1 MAKLLIIDDDRAA
14 RRTLELAFEAH
25 GHDIHSSGTRTAGL
39 KLWREINPDL
49 ILLDLMLPDGTG
61 QEMLEEAGREELG
74 GIVIMIT
81 GHQDLELAVNA
92 MHAGAFDYIHKP
104 LDIDELE
111 VTVEKALEHLSSK
124 RNLAIVADLS
134 DNTPD
139 DRIIGKSKAVLD
151 LHKQIGVFSRGKTNV
166 LITGESGTGK
176 ELVAR
181 AIHRHS
187 TPEEPFIPVNCSALA
202 PSLLESELFGHE
214 KGSFTG
220 ADRQKPG
227 RMELAGS
234 GTLFLDEI
242 GDLDASLQVKLLRV
256 LQEREFERVGG
267 TKTIPFRAR
276 VIAATHRNIETMT
289 PDGRFRE
296 DLYFRLKVGHIHLP
310 PLRERT
316 EDLQPLVEHLLV
328 KANRQ
333 LHRQVSKVSSEVLD
347 QLGNYP
353 WPGNIRE
360 LENRIHVAVM
370 TSPGDT
376 LNIQLPREKQWK
388 EGIQAAAA
396 ANNEFQDSPLY
407 PWKMSLEEIEKQ
419 HIEQVLK
426 GVKNNFGD
434 ACEVLG
440 ISRPTLRR
448 KMREY
453 GLRDD

>member
-1 MAKLLIIDDDRAA
+1 MARLLVVDDDKTA
-14 RRTLELAFEAH
+14 RRTLQLAFEAH
-25 GHDIHSSGTRTAGL
+25 GHEILTAGTRTDGL
-39 KLWREINPDL
+39 QLWRDEHPDL
-49 ILLDLMLPDGTG
+49 VLLDLMLPDGTG
-61 QEMLEEAGREELG
+61 QEMLESADQENLG
-74 GIVIMIT
+74 GIIIMIT
-81 GHQDLELAVNA
+81 GHQDLERAINA
-92 MHAGAFDYIHKP
+92 MQAGAFDYIHKP

-111 VTVEKALEHLSSK
+111 VTVEKALEHLSTR

-134 DNTPD
+134 ANTPD
-139 DRIIGKSKAVLD
+139 DRIVGQSRTVLD
-151 LHKQIGVFSRGKTNV
+151 LHKQIGILSRGKTNV

-181 AIHRHS
+181 SIHRHS
-187 TPEEPFIPVNCSALA
+187 APDEPFIPVNCSALA
-202 PSLLESELFGHE
+202 PALLESELFGHE

-227 RMELAGS
+227 RMELAGQ

-242 GDLDASLQVKLLRV
+242 GDLDPSLQVKLLRV

-267 TKTIPFRAR
+267 TKPLPFRAR
-276 VIAATHRNIETMT
+276 VIAATNRDLEALI
-289 PDGRFRE
+289 PDGQFRE

-310 PLRERT
+310 PLRERL

-333 LHRQVSKVSSEVLD
+333 LHRQVSKVSDEVLD
-347 QLGNYP
+347 RLKDYP
-353 WPGNIRE
+353 WPGNVRE

-376 LNIQLPREKQWK
+376 LQMDTPD
-388 EGIQAAAA
+388 
-396 ANNEFQDSPLY
+396 DSPRTGESVTAEAAS
-407 PWKMSLEEIEKQ
+407 WRQSLAEMEKQ
-419 HIEQVLK
+419 HIRTVLRE
-426 GVKNNFGD
+426 VNNNFGE
-434 ACEVLG
+434 ACNVLG

-453 GLRDD
+453 GLRKD